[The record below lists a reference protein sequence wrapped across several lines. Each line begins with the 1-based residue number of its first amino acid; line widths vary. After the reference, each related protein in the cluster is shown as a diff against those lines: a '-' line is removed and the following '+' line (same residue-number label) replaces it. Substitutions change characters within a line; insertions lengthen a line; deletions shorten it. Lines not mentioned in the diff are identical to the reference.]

1 MSQLAV
7 QTHPSLAHQP
17 IMRRRGRQSPKNLQQ
32 ELIIQTAEGIRH
44 LNRSST
50 RFPGIY
56 FVPQSLTTH
65 CTLPSNPKPTKAFT
79 AASPSSSTSFNS
91 TTSALESKLF
101 PRLPVFSNRS
111 SLWVQVFFTLF
122 FFLAAL
128 ESVPAFLE
136 LWLGWAAG
144 GGCEKSSKDK
154 LRHFRSGN
162 SGKERARE
170 EDDLTWRGLARLIHV
185 LIEIHFC

>member
-7 QTHPSLAHQP
+7 QSHPSLAHQP
-17 IMRRRGRQSPKNLQQ
+17 IMRRRRRQSPKNLQQ
-32 ELIIQTAEGIRH
+32 KLIIQTAEGIRH
-44 LNRSST
+44 HNRSST

-65 CTLPSNPKPTKAFT
+65 CTLPSSPKPTKPFT
-79 AASPSSSTSFNS
+79 AASPSSSNSFNS
-91 TTSALESKLF
+91 TTRALESKLI
-101 PRLPVFSNRS
+101 PHLPAFSNRS

-128 ESVPAFLE
+128 ASVPAFLE
-136 LWLGWAAG
+136 LWLGRAAG
-144 GGCEKSSKDK
+144 GGCEKSSQGE

-162 SGKERARE
+162 RRRE
-170 EDDLTWRGLARLIHV
+170 GGREQDDLTRRGLACLIHV
-185 LIEIHFC
+185 LIEIPFC